1 MHFSSFLTLVTLS
14 TLAFGATVSHVE
26 KRKDVDRP
34 NPAGLEHCPGNSP
47 GDADKCTYE
56 MKETGPDSIITQI
69 VGDPVNNCKGG
80 TTDLKTTIGGDR
92 SVSQTWK
99 YGVSAGFSADG
110 GEKLPVGVSFESSDS
125 WSNTETKTF
134 RQNIEVTFKPEQ
146 KASVIQLISPTSGTN
161 ASLQAALIAKIT
173 AKTYVGRVR
182 INYGDP
188 QERKGRTTTTTS
200 GTRMALGAFNPPTKS
215 FTIRG
220 L

>member
-69 VGDPVNNCKGG
+69 VPGDPVNNCKGG

-146 KASVIQLISPTSGTN
+146 KAS
-161 ASLQAALIAKIT
+161 AALIAKIT

-188 QERKGRTTTTTS
+188 TGEKGKDDYHYIWYKNGVGS
-200 GTRMALGAFNPPTKS
+200 IQPTDKVIYDQRIVS
-215 FTIRG
+215 CDENI
-220 L
+220 